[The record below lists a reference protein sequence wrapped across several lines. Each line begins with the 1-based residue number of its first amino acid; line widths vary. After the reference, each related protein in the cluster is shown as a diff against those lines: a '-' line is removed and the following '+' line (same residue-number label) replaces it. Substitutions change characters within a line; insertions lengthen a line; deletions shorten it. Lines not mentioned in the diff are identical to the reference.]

1 MLLTV
6 LFLYSVKIQYKFGF
20 QYHIGSHEG
29 HTMDITNLVPRPPPR
44 LLNYLAAPAFLHGCK
59 IKLSLGGGLGTEVR
73 TSLHK
78 SSIDVIANLLMT
90 CMEELIL

>member
-59 IKLSLGGGLGTEVR
+59 IKSGWRPGYEVR

-78 SSIDVIANLLMT
+78 SSIDVIANLLMM